1 MLASIWWI
9 KWPQLAGFQGRTCW
23 ENTGAA
29 RNASFTMAISMC
41 LGRVL
46 VSLWA
51 SGLLGHPS
59 SFFRD
64 AFSCN
69 TAAPLFLPHKNSA
82 KNMCMLTFTQQLG
95 TWSWNTTWEIQVFFR
110 VPCETLQEI
119 LEYASGGRQGSP
131 RGISQGLTLTHG
143 LLLLRVGCNLK
154 VGHFDTKKHTPQV
167 VNPRISRY
175 FCKIVGMIFFWQKF
189 KGVASQVTSP
199 QCEDPKKFL
208 LCLRSWPGFLMQSW
222 MLSVI
227 QSRRQPTFCTLVW
240 GMAWLVDAGYILYIL
255 MVWLMAM
262 AMVVGTIS
270 SIPQVCSHK
279 ITKPLWGCSCL
290 APSSTCTK
298 GSHFFPGK
306 TGRGWRDECR
316 DDWPERGHFFQKGI
330 SSASQ
335 IFILR
340 MLMLLIFFLWLIRRV
355 RNF

>member
-167 VNPRISRY
+167 VNPIQEIPASHVITPSLNKNWLLVVKYHEMTSHLPRWIIHATPAPFVACPAGCDHGDVAHGALLRGASEAR
-175 FCKIVGMIFFWQKF
+175 FVPGDERPKPWNGKHLKF
-189 KGVASQVTSP
+189 
-199 QCEDPKKFL
+199 E
-208 LCLRSWPGFLMQSW
+208 
-222 MLSVI
+222 
-227 QSRRQPTFCTLVW
+227 
-240 GMAWLVDAGYILYIL
+240 
-255 MVWLMAM
+255 
-262 AMVVGTIS
+262 VV
-270 SIPQVCSHK
+270 
-279 ITKPLWGCSCL
+279 
-290 APSSTCTK
+290 
-298 GSHFFPGK
+298 
-306 TGRGWRDECR
+306 
-316 DDWPERGHFFQKGI
+316 
-330 SSASQ
+330 
-335 IFILR
+335 
-340 MLMLLIFFLWLIRRV
+340 
-355 RNF
+355 

>member
-175 FCKIVGMIFFWQKF
+175 FCKIVGMIFFWAKVQ
-189 KGVASQVTSP
+189 GSGISGDITPVWRSQEIPSMPPILTRLFDAILDAECHTEQETANFLHLGMGNGLAGWCWVYTVYPHGLVDGHGHGCWDYLQYPPSLFP
-199 QCEDPKKFL
+199 QNHQALVRLQLLSAVQHMHERLPFLSGED
-208 LCLRSWPGFLMQSW
+208 WE
-222 MLSVI
+222 
-227 QSRRQPTFCTLVW
+227 
-240 GMAWLVDAGYILYIL
+240 GMARWVQGWLTRKRPFFPERNLKREPDLYI
-255 MVWLMAM
+255 
-262 AMVVGTIS
+262 I
-270 SIPQVCSHK
+270 I
-279 ITKPLWGCSCL
+279 
-290 APSSTCTK
+290 
-298 GSHFFPGK
+298 
-306 TGRGWRDECR
+306 
-316 DDWPERGHFFQKGI
+316 
-330 SSASQ
+330 
-335 IFILR
+335 
-340 MLMLLIFFLWLIRRV
+340 LLIFFLMI
-355 RNF
+355 N